1 LLFSGKI
8 KYTAGSSWR
17 RDLMEMNVR
26 MLRLPTGVLM
36 GSLMLPTLRIPI
48 LTCEF
53 KELTVNTVLNGRNCG
68 W

>member
-1 LLFSGKI
+1 
-8 KYTAGSSWR
+8 
-17 RDLMEMNVR
+17 MEMNVR

-53 KELTVNTVLNGRNCG
+53 VSYAMVISNLEK
-68 W
+68 